1 MILGA
6 VFSAAYMQRALLA
19 IVIIGVVAGVI
30 GVHVNL
36 RHQAFFA
43 DALTHTVFPGVAVAF
58 AWDRSLYLGA
68 AVAGLI
74 SAVAFAALGR
84 RSRVTDDG
92 AIAVILTS
100 FFAVGVVVV
109 SRQGGYTSDL
119 VSLLFGQVLT
129 VRTSDVV
136 TTAVIGAV
144 ALGLIA
150 VAHRALVYSAFDPD
164 GASAA
169 GMSPARLDLVLNLA
183 VTLVVVASLRA
194 VGSLLV
200 IAVLITPAAISR
212 VLARRVTT
220 SMLVSVVAAVTAG
233 VAGLTISYVASVD
246 HGVRLA
252 TGATIAVVLTVMFGL
267 ATAWTAIS
275 GAALARTAQP

>member
-6 VFSAAYMQRALLA
+6 VFSAGYMQRALLA
-19 IVIIGVVAGVI
+19 IVVIGVVAGVI

-36 RHQAFFA
+36 RRQAFFA

-68 AVAGLI
+68 AVAGII
-74 SAVAFAALGR
+74 SAVAFAGLGR

-92 AIAVILTS
+92 AIAVLLTS
-100 FFAVGVVVV
+100 FFALGVVVV

-267 ATAWTAIS
+267 ATAWAAIS
-275 GAALARTAQP
+275 RAPLARRVQP